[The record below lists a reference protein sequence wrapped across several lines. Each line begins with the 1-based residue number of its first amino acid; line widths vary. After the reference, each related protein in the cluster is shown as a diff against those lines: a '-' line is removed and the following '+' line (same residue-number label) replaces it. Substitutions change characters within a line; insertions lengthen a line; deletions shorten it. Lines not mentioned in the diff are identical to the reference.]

1 MIRRGREK
9 IVSLA
14 TSILSQNRSCR
25 QDGIDDS
32 VNGAAMPCAV
42 HPHQR
47 VA

>member
-9 IVSLA
+9 INVCGGL
-14 TSILSQNRSCR
+14 ILSQNRSCR

-32 VNGAAMPCAV
+32 VNGVAMPCAV